1 MILQLSNQ
9 PELQPPPPSGI
20 AATAEARFRSS
31 SYRALRGITCN
42 AEQGVLVLE
51 GRLSSFFQKQL
62 AQEIVANI
70 EGVMQVVNQIEVV
83 GSGQRHLSDH

>member
-1 MILQLSNQ
+1 MILRISNQ
-9 PELQPPPPSGI
+9 PERDSWAPRAI
-20 AATAEARFRSS
+20 AAAAEARFRSS